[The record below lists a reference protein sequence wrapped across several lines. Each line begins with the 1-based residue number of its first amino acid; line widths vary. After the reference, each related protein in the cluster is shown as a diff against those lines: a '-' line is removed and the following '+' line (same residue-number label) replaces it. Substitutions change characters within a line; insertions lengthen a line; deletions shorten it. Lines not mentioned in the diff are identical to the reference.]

1 MCRIRNKCLGVP
13 ITCRP
18 SFSLFLSSGH
28 IQNCAG
34 AVCSHSLEPIVE
46 FSAVVRVR
54 WPHLGSLISTHPEGR
69 VFTMLYTMKSMLRSQ
84 LSRICQH
91 IMDYINCWIYN
102 WMKYALHHF
111 RTFTLWILNNMSC
124 GILFALWLTSNILWP
139 AHLCNKKLQ
148 VQVSIIWRA
157 CLWTFTCLLSI
168 YMP

>member
-1 MCRIRNKCLGVP
+1 MCRLRNKCLGVP

-46 FSAVVRVR
+46 VSAVVQVR
-54 WPHLGSLISTHPEGR
+54 RPHIGSLISTHPEGR

-84 LSRICQH
+84 LSSICQH
-91 IMDYINCWIYN
+91 IMDYISCWIYN

-111 RTFTLWILNNMSC
+111 RTFTLWTNSLQQHHNSLNIITTPNEYV
-124 GILFALWLTSNILWP
+124 LWYSFLPMTHFEHP
-139 AHLCNKKLQ
+139 
-148 VQVSIIWRA
+148 V
-157 CLWTFTCLLSI
+157 TCPLV
-168 YMP
+168 